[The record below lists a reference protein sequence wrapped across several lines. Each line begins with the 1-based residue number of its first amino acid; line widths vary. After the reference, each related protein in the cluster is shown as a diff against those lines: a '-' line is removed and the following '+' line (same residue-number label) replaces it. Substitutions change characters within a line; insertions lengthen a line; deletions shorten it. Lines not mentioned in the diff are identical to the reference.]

1 MAVFFENKR
10 FSSFFEWKLMVQ
22 LSTVENFKTV
32 WTYLTSQE
40 TALKFIK
47 VIGPF
52 AENLRN
58 FCFQKQ
64 LWLDS

>member
-1 MAVFFENKR
+1 
-10 FSSFFEWKLMVQ
+10 MVQ
-22 LSTVENFKTV
+22 LSTVENFKAI